1 MLRLKAFIRN
11 MAREVNLGFLTS
23 DKNMI
28 KYTKK
33 KKKAVTSNRDKSTR
47 K

>member
-1 MLRLKAFIRN
+1 MLKLKAFIRN

-33 KKKAVTSNRDKSTR
+33 AVTSNRDKSTR